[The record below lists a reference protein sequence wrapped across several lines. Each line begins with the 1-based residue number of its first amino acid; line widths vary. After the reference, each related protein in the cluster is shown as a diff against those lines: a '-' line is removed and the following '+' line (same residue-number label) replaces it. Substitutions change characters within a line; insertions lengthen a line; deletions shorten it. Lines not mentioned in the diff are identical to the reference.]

1 MQNHWFISLIALLM
15 GLTLTMESIANQ
27 QKSLKAMLHE
37 KKDKRRVLLV
47 YGRDDAQHYTI
58 EQQESL
64 NEEKTGLADRDL
76 DVIVLIAS
84 QVPEPDRQ
92 FLMHDYKLNPS
103 TEFVAWL
110 IGKDGGVKET
120 YAKPVAT
127 KDLFGLIDKM
137 PMRRQEMKN

>member
-1 MQNHWFISLIALLM
+1 MKNHWFIWLIALLM

-27 QKSLKAMLHE
+27 QKSLKAMLRE

-58 EQQESL
+58 EQQEML
-64 NEEKTGLADRDL
+64 NEDKPGLANRDM

-92 FLMHDYKLNPS
+92 FLMRDYKLNPS

-110 IGKDGGVKET
+110 IGKDGGVKEI
-120 YAKPVAT
+120 YKKPVAP

>member
-1 MQNHWFISLIALLM
+1 MQNHWFTSLIVLLM

-58 EQQESL
+58 KQQESL
-64 NEEKTGLADRDL
+64 NEEKSGLADRDL

-84 QVPEPDRQ
+84 EVPGSLARMGE
-92 FLMHDYKLNPS
+92 
-103 TEFVAWL
+103 
-110 IGKDGGVKET
+110 
-120 YAKPVAT
+120 
-127 KDLFGLIDKM
+127 
-137 PMRRQEMKN
+137 